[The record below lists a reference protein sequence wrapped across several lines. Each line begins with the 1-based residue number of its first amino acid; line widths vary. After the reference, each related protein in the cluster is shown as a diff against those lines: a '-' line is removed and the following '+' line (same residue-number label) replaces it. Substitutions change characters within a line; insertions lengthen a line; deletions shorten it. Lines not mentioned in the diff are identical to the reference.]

1 LAIHL
6 PEQRSIG
13 APATKLR
20 SENMRFVSGGNEDDQ
35 GEVTVSDS
43 DLDDIIGVSD
53 SSALEVVQQEI
64 VVSSFSN
71 QLLVLT
77 SVVL

>member
-1 LAIHL
+1 
-6 PEQRSIG
+6 
-13 APATKLR
+13 
-20 SENMRFVSGGNEDDQ
+20 MRFVSGGNEDDQ

-43 DLDDIIGVSD
+43 DLDGIIGVSD

>member
-1 LAIHL
+1 
-6 PEQRSIG
+6 
-13 APATKLR
+13 
-20 SENMRFVSGGNEDDQ
+20 MRFVSGGNEDDQ
-35 GEVTVSDS
+35 GEATVSDS

-53 SSALEVVQQEI
+53 SSALEVVPQEI

>member
-1 LAIHL
+1 
-6 PEQRSIG
+6 
-13 APATKLR
+13 
-20 SENMRFVSGGNEDDQ
+20 MRFVSGGNEDDQ
-35 GEVTVSDS
+35 GEATVSDS

>member
-1 LAIHL
+1 
-6 PEQRSIG
+6 
-13 APATKLR
+13 
-20 SENMRFVSGGNEDDQ
+20 MRFVSGGNEDDQ

-64 VVSSFSN
+64 VSLSFNN
-71 QLLVLT
+71 QLIVLT
-77 SVVL
+77 LVVL

>member
-1 LAIHL
+1 
-6 PEQRSIG
+6 
-13 APATKLR
+13 
-20 SENMRFVSGGNEDDQ
+20 MRFVSGGNEDDQ